1 VVAVAAAAALTTG
14 CSTFT
19 NTDRVATVNGTDI
32 SRDEFDEVADEYFG
46 KPELYGSPPV
56 LDGHVD
62 ADSARGLLGAIVQT
76 EILHATVADESAIAA
91 ARDGF
96 FAAIPA
102 EDPLFQMSEPIR
114 NLIADIQPDVQTAA
128 LASLPA
134 PSDAELEQRYAADP
148 ATAGVMCVRHILSE
162 TEADAD
168 AIAADLA
175 DGADF
180 AELATERS
188 TDPTA
193 AANGGALTGQGGEC
207 LTVPEAIGGLD
218 AVFVANAF
226 GTGTAAP
233 SAPFRTDFGW
243 HIVMHRPWSEVG
255 ESVVALHADGQSG
268 LLQYGAAIVGA
279 EVHVSP
285 EFGVWD
291 SGSRTVVPLG

>member
-1 VVAVAAAAALTTG
+1 VLAAGAAAALTTG

-32 SRDEFDEVADEYFG
+32 SRDDYDEVADEFFG
-46 KPELYGSPPV
+46 RPELYGSPPV
-56 LDGHVD
+56 VDGHVD
-62 ADSARGLLGAIVQT
+62 AQSARGLLGAVVQS
-76 EILHATVADESAIAA
+76 EIFHATVADEAAIAA

-96 FAAIPA
+96 FAAVPP
-102 EDPLFQMSEPIR
+102 EDPLFEMSEPVR

-134 PSDAELEQRYAADP
+134 PSDAELEQRYVADP
-148 ATAGVMCVRHILSE
+148 ASVGVMCVRHILSE
-162 TEADAD
+162 SEADAD
-168 AIAADLA
+168 AIAAELA
-175 DGADF
+175 GGADF
-180 AELATERS
+180 AELAAERS

-193 AANGGALTGQGGEC
+193 IDNGGALAGLGGEC
-207 LTVPEAIGGLD
+207 LTAQEAIEAID
-218 AVFVANAF
+218 PIFTANAF
-226 GTGTAAP
+226 DTGTSAP
-233 SAPFRTDFGW
+233 SAPFQTEFGW
-243 HIVMHRPWSEVG
+243 HIVMHRPWAEVG

-279 EVHVSP
+279 EIEVSP